1 MFDRG
6 DESMTESMTESK
18 KLQQVFLDTVCYG
31 QSLYKKKNGGVVC

>member
-1 MFDRG
+1 VFDRG

-31 QSLYKKKNGGVVC
+31 QSFYKKNGGVVC